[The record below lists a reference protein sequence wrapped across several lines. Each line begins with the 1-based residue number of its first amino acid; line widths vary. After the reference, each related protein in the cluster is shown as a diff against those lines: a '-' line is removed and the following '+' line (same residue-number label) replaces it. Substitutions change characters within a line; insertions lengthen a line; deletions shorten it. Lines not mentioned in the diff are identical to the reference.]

1 MMICTFFGHRDCPD
15 SLKPEIFEK
24 IKEQVNEGTTEFYVG
39 NNGNFDALT
48 LSCLRELKKDYPI
61 INYTVVLAY
70 IPAKFD
76 IYFPNETL
84 LPEGIELVPKR
95 FAIDFRNRW
104 MLEIADTVIAYTD
117 HSWGGAAKFVSL
129 AERKR
134 KKVVRLQLE

>member
-1 MMICTFFGHRDCPD
+1 MICTFFGHRDCPD

-24 IKEQVNEGTTEFYVG
+24 IKEQINEGTTEFYVG

-84 LPEGIELVPKR
+84 LPE
-95 FAIDFRNRW
+95 
-104 MLEIADTVIAYTD
+104 
-117 HSWGGAAKFVSL
+117 
-129 AERKR
+129 
-134 KKVVRLQLE
+134 